1 MRFEREYFNATN
13 GDTISAT
20 KIMLFYRISL
30 YTQINLRISVKIG
43 FLNKYKQIRDKA
55 NNE

>member
-13 GDTISAT
+13 VDTISAT

-30 YTQINLRISVKIG
+30 ETQINLRISVKIG